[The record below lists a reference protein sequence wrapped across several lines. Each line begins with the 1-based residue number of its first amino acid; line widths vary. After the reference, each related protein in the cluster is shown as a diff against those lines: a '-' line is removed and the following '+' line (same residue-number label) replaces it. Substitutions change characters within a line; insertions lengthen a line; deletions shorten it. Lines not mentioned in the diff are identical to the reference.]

1 MRWDRVE
8 SAARTVSLTGGLEA
22 RIADP
27 LWMLARQW
35 QLWEFKGDDAGQP
48 IAVRASARVV
58 GLGAI
63 AAADGDRVRPLP
75 SGRPLEAVVEAA
87 AGPDFGAAGLFAA
100 ARAGRRL
107 SRVLE
112 EAGLGAG
119 ADALRG
125 AFTLELPDRLVA
137 LGAHGAAAASVIA
150 RFGLDGRAVAAATTS
165 QVNDVLG
172 AGLSAADVDR
182 ASAIVDDWRE
192 WYLDRDG
199 DTDSPAWDAE
209 RLEYRFAAFAGAPK
223 DGSRDGDKGDR
234 NGSDTPLVL
243 SAPEHDGGHLDWY
256 SFDVAQGA
264 SVNGAPRALATLP
277 TPVRYSGMPASRWW
291 ELEDADVNFG
301 DLDAGPSDLPRLMLA
316 NFATEYGRDWFVFP
330 LALPVGTLTEVETLE
345 VIDTFGDRH
354 PIRSTAL
361 LDTTTGGGGH
371 DRPWRFCELTGDRV
385 SDTHPSPWLL
395 VAPTLVADVNGPA
408 LEQVELA
415 RDEGANLGWAI
426 ERSVE
431 GPLGQAVE
439 RAAAW
444 YAANAPAPA
453 EPAAGA
459 GSTKAR
465 TYTSQAWRYRLEGPA
480 PPWWMPLLPEP
491 IADSAQVRLRRG
503 RMSAWDL
510 LRDGPPAAQVGPQGT
525 FLDPRAPARFDDQE
539 VQRAGVTL
547 ERRWQIGRWHDGS
560 LHVWL
565 QRRKHTG
572 RGERSSGMRWDLLQS
587 TDDAPPPPTGSG

>member
-48 IAVRASARVV
+48 VAVRASARVI

-63 AAADGDRVRPLP
+63 AAADGGPVRPLP
-75 SGRPLEAVVEAA
+75 AGRPLEAVVEAA

-107 SRVLE
+107 VILLV
-112 EAGLGAG
+112 EAGLSAG
-119 ADALRG
+119 ADALRD
-125 AFTLELPDRLVA
+125 AFGLELPDRLVA
-137 LGAHGAAAASVIA
+137 LGPHGAAAASVVA
-150 RFGLDGRAVAAATTS
+150 RFGLDGRAVAAASAS
-165 QVNDVLG
+165 QVNEVLG
-172 AGLSAADVDR
+172 ALLSTADVAR
-182 ASAIVDDWRE
+182 AAAIIDGWRE
-192 WYLDRDG
+192 WYGGRDG
-199 DTDSPAWDAE
+199 NAGSPAWDAQ
-209 RLEYRFAAFAGAPK
+209 RLEYRFIAFAGAPNA
-223 DGSRDGDKGDR
+223 GSRDGE

-256 SFDVAQGA
+256 SFDVARASSVRGA
-264 SVNGAPRALATLP
+264 VRVLTTLP
-277 TPVRYSGMPASRWW
+277 APVRYSGMPASRWW
-291 ELEDADVNFG
+291 ELEDTDVNFG
-301 DLDAGPSDLPRLMLA
+301 DLDAGPSDLPRLLLA
-316 NFATEYGRDWFVFP
+316 NFATVYGRDWFVFP
-330 LALPVGTLTEVETLE
+330 LALPVGSLTEVEALE
-345 VIDTFGDRH
+345 VTDTFGDRH

-361 LDTTTGGGGH
+361 LDTTSGGGGH
-371 DRPWRFCELTGDRV
+371 ERPWRFCELAGDRV
-385 SDTHPSPWLL
+385 SESHPSPWLL
-395 VAPTLVADVNGPA
+395 VAPTLVADTNGPA

-426 ERSVE
+426 ERRVE

-444 YAANAPAPA
+444 YAANPPAPA
-453 EPAAGA
+453 DGAAPGSQPAK
-459 GSTKAR
+459 TR
-465 TYTSQAWRYRLEGPA
+465 TYASQAWRYRLEGPA
-480 PPWWMPLLPEP
+480 PPWWIPLLPEP
-491 IADSAQVRLRRG
+491 IAGSAQVRLRRA
-503 RMSAWDL
+503 RMSAWEV
-510 LRDGPPAAQVGPQGT
+510 LRDGPAAAQVGPQGT
-525 FLDPRAPARFDDQE
+525 FLDPRAACRFDDQE

-565 QRRKHTG
+565 GRHKQTG
-572 RGERSSGMRWDLLQS
+572 RGERSSGLRWDPLQS
-587 TDDAPPPPTGSG
+587 NDAP